1 MDIIN
6 PILDVITKD
15 NLPSI
20 AFIIFIILIFA
31 YDLTH
36 DGTGRSNK
44 SDIKKPSGGSGT
56 TKTTTTTSQ
65 TTTTTTNSDEGN

>member
-6 PILDVITKD
+6 SILDFVTKD

-20 AFIIFIILIFA
+20 AFIIFIILIFV

-36 DGTGRSNK
+36 DNVGGSNK
-44 SDIKKPSGGSGT
+44 SNIKKPSGGSGT